1 MEKEKATK
9 KKAGGV
15 HAGHRGRLRKRF
27 LNHGLD
33 SFEDHEVLELLL
45 YYAIP
50 RRDVNETAHLLLDR
64 FGTLAGVLDAPEDEL
79 QEIPGVGPATAHFL
93 NLVPQLMAQMSRQ
106 FQQTVPFFM
115 RTSKDVA
122 EYLATKLRVPLAPGQ
137 TLLVLTD
144 RANRVLTVLRY
155 DSFEQLDIRELA
167 LQITSVLAGQ
177 CILIEHVPD
186 CTDFPLPGRL
196 DALRD
201 LAEKLNLQTT
211 PLYDYFTVDDL
222 GHKPRSYT
230 STGQLLLL

>member
-1 MEKEKATK
+1 MEKKTAPK

-15 HAGHRGRLRKRF
+15 HAGHRSRLRKRF
-27 LNHGLD
+27 LNHGLET
-33 SFEDHEVLELLL
+33 FENHEVLELLL

-79 QEIPGVGPATAHFL
+79 QKVPGVGPATAHFL

-106 FQQTVPFFM
+106 CQQAVPFFM

-122 EYLATKLRVPLAPGQ
+122 EYLATKLRVPLSPGQ
-137 TLLVLTD
+137 TLLILTD
-144 RANRVLTVLRY
+144 RVNRVLTVLRY
-155 DSFEQLDIRELA
+155 DRFEQLDIRELA
-167 LQITSVLAGQ
+167 LQITSVLANL

-196 DALRD
+196 ETLRD
-201 LAEKLNLQTT
+201 FSERLSLQTT
-211 PLYDYFTVDDL
+211 PLFDYFTVDDL
-222 GHKPRSYT
+222 GHKPRSYA
-230 STGQLLLL
+230 STGQLLPL